1 MDMDYGFKKTNRCD
15 IKSSPILFLHIP
27 TQNKVLL
34 MTEELKATAVFVC
47 GLNPHMITRLDDI
60 TSIRAG
66 GMFVPALHS
75 RARLPDGIREYEVD
89 FPIFVADTDT
99 TERFE
104 KIRADFHMRVD
115 RSFDAYIEKWKEAKA
130 AAEAKDAKKVVK
142 LERKESEEPAGMD
155 SGD

>member
-1 MDMDYGFKKTNRCD
+1 
-15 IKSSPILFLHIP
+15 
-27 TQNKVLL
+27 
-34 MTEELKATAVFVC
+34 
-47 GLNPHMITRLDDI
+47 MITRLDDI

-89 FPIFVADTDT
+89 FPIFVADTDS

-104 KIRADFHMRVD
+104 KLRAEIHMRVD
-115 RSFDAYIEKWKEAKA
+115 RSFDAYIEKWKEAKK
-130 AAEAKDAKKVVK
+130 AAEDRDAKKVVK
-142 LERKESEEPAGMD
+142 QGRKESEEPAAVD